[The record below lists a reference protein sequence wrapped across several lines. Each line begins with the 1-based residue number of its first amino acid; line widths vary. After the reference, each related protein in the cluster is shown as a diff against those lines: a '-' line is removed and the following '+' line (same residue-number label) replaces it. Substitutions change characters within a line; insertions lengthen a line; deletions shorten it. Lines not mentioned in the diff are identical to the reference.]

1 MFPWSLSSPAGNRI
15 KACNFPQPKGVTG
28 QPPPRSSEANQIIK
42 IYHIMKLKLNNVRL
56 SFADLF
62 TAVSKFDGDPK
73 FSASFIIDPSSEDG
87 KANLAAF
94 KKIVR
99 QIEAEKFNGSEMP
112 TDKLPIQDGNDKGY
126 DGWTDNVIISA
137 ANKKRPVI
145 VGRQRQPVAEGDLDS
160 PVSGDYVNVVLDL
173 WGMNNNYGK
182 RIIASLEAVQYAAKG
197 EPFVASSVNVESD
210 FEDIS
215 SDVSVADVKDTFGL

>member
-1 MFPWSLSSPAGNRI
+1 MP
-15 KACNFPQPKGVTG
+15 
-28 QPPPRSSEANQIIK
+28 
-42 IYHIMKLKLNNVRL
+42 KLKLNNVRL

-73 FSASFIIDPSSEDG
+73 FSASFIIDPSTEDG

-94 KKIVR
+94 KKVVR
-99 QIEAEKFNGSEMP
+99 QIEAEKFNGDEMP
-112 TDKLPIQDGNDKGY
+112 TDKLPIQDGNVKGY
-126 DGWTDNVIISA
+126 DGWTDNVIISG

-145 VGRQRQPVAEGDLDS
+145 VGRQRQPVADGDLDA
-160 PVSGDYVNVVLDL
+160 PQSGDYVNVVLDL

-197 EPFVASSVNVESD
+197 VPFSASSVDVESD
-210 FEDIS
+210 FDDI
-215 SDVSVADVKDTFGL
+215 DGDITVADVKDTFGL